1 VVLKQRLLAVPN
13 EDLKKI
19 RSVLTV
25 VGGNVVH
32 DGGVLDLR
40 G

>member
-1 VVLKQRLLAVPN
+1 MVLNSDYFAVPN

-32 DGGVLDLR
+32 DAGVLDLR